1 MQSFT
6 RNGLTFSQLSGLR
19 PGEALSLTWAQW
31 EDGIRIDMSGKF
43 VMLLIQLEAE
53 KGGQDRTFPVSP
65 DFAEFLRSVPPC
77 ERDDNGKVLRRDPG
91 G

>member
-1 MQSFT
+1 
-6 RNGLTFSQLSGLR
+6 
-19 PGEALSLTWAQW
+19 
-31 EDGIRIDMSGKF
+31 MSGKF